1 MHNYKELKIWK
12 KSMDLVQNV
21 FQLTASFPNSEKYG
35 LIDRIKRRSISVP
48 SNIAEGAGRTTNKDF
63 SRFLSISRGS
73 LNELNTQLI
82 ISCRLNFIEN
92 DQLNELEIKINE
104 IQKMIYKFNQGL
116 ETKNDQS

>member
-12 KSMDLVQNV
+12 KSMDLVENV
-21 FQLTASFPNSEKYG
+21 FQLLANIPNSEKYG
-35 LIDRIKRRSISVP
+35 LIDQIKRSSISVP
-48 SNIAEGAGRTTNKDF
+48 SNIAEGAGRTSNKDF
-63 SRFLSISRGS
+63 SRFLSFSRGS

-82 ISCRLNFIEN
+82 ISYRLNFIEN

>member
-12 KSMDLVQNV
+12 KSMDLVENV

-35 LIDRIKRRSISVP
+35 LIDRIKRSSISVP
-48 SNIAEGAGRTTNKDF
+48 SNIAEGAGRTSNKDF

-82 ISCRLNFIEN
+82 IGYRLNFIEN
-92 DQLNELEIKINE
+92 EQLNELEIIINE
-104 IQKMIYKFNQGL
+104 IQKMIYKFNTGL
-116 ETKNDQS
+116 ETKKNQS

>member
-35 LIDRIKRRSISVP
+35 LIDQIKRSSISVP